1 MDFSKFDSQ
10 VDMKQLKA
18 DIEEAK
24 ENGGTGDYPEAP
36 AGTYEGTIESMET
49 GSTKDGRPMFKVM
62 LRAGAGLDPA
72 TEDYVEGFKKKKP
85 CLFMNR
91 VLYGTKNDGNMIQS
105 VIGWLNKLESET
117 PVVFESY
124 SQFNDL
130 VLDLAEE
137 CEGLGLEIEYDPDK
151 FNSIS
156 INEVW
161 ELD

>member
-1 MDFSKFDSQ
+1 MDFSKFDEQ
-10 VDMKQLKA
+10 VNMDQLQK

-36 AGTYEGTIESMET
+36 KGTYEGFIEKMEI
-49 GSTKDGRPMFKVM
+49 GETKDKRPMFKVM
-62 LRAGAGLDPA
+62 FRV
-72 TEDYVEGFKKKKP
+72 TEGVSEEAEEYVSGFKKKKP

-91 VLYGTKNDGNMIQS
+91 VLFGTKNDGNMIQS
-105 VIGWLNKLESET
+105 VIGWLEKLESET
-117 PVVFESY
+117 PIVFESY

-137 CEGLGLEIEYDPDK
+137 CEELGMEIEYDPDS
-151 FNSIS
+151 FNNIS

-161 ELD
+161 ELE